1 MRRIHAGAE
10 EKCEKKA
17 VAERNCYALTIT
29 PILHLSCVAGVCVK
43 EPGLMKLSLV
53 EDYERCLF

>member
-1 MRRIHAGAE
+1 MLE
-10 EKCEKKA
+10 QKCEKKA

-53 EDYERCLF
+53 ENYERCLF